1 MRSGAIRSA
10 DMAPRLPAENELAST
25 TSGAKVPRARRA
37 GLGLAL
43 FAGTV
48 LSAGSFGGAFD
59 GVAAAAGPNP
69 RPAEQVVTRSL
80 PAESGVRSEAETVL
94 AASPERIIAL
104 LSEPRN
110 YIPLFPAT
118 SIQVVGAL
126 PAGKVIEVEMKKP
139 WPVGT
144 VRWTEDVVIQKD
156 PDGHSFTV
164 ERTAHPGYFR
174 RMIARWRITPAPGAS
189 AAEPRSL
196 VTYEVAMELARWA
209 PDWAVRRGNL
219 AGIRDTMAQLRKLV
233 DDTGAAAPKPAPAPE
248 PAAAPHADPAHE
260 AASQNAHGP
269 S

>member
-1 MRSGAIRSA
+1 
-10 DMAPRLPAENELAST
+10 MAPRLHAENELVFST
-25 TSGAKVPRARRA
+25 TSGAPGPRARRT
-37 GLGLAL
+37 GLGLAI
-43 FAGTV
+43 FAGMV
-48 LSAGSFGGAFD
+48 LLGSTAG
-59 GVAAAAGPNP
+59 AAGPSP
-69 RPAEQVVTRSL
+69 RAADQVVTRSL
-80 PAESGVRSEAETVL
+80 PAESGVRSEAETVIT
-94 AASPERIIAL
+94 ASPERIIAL
-104 LSEPRN
+104 LSDPRN

-156 PDGHSFTV
+156 PDGHAFTV

-219 AGIRDTMAQLRKLV
+219 AGIRDTMGQLRKLA
-233 DDTGAAAPKPAPAPE
+233 DDAAAPAPALKPVPAPE
-248 PAAAPHADPAHE
+248 PPAAAPHADPAHE